1 MTESGSIDVIGA
13 RLRTQHLVG
22 AASAKRRGLDAV
34 DVVRLYGALQAQ
46 DYPAAV
52 WAIAQRTGV
61 DGAGVDRAAID
72 ADYQAGRLI
81 RTHVLRPTWHLVAPE
96 DLRWL
101 LELSAPRVH
110 RANGTMYRREGLD
123 AATVAGGEQLVVEAL
138 ADGPMTRVQLS
149 AALDRAGFPG
159 ATGLR
164 GTYVLM
170 AAELDQLI
178 CSAGFLGKQHGYARF
193 DDRVPPAPS
202 LDRDAALRELA
213 IRYYAGHGPATVA
226 DFSWWSGLTLGEA
239 RAGIAAADDLLEHGE
254 ADGLDAWW
262 VAGAEKPAP
271 ASIRAARRVHLLP
284 NFDEYTVAYRDRENL
299 KSALAVRPFEDR
311 LNRHIVLV
319 DGLVSGGWRNV
330 NSAKVHLIEVRLVIE
345 RTPEIEAGIRA
356 AAEWYGRVN
365 GVAVRVEYPS

>member
-1 MTESGSIDVIGA
+1 MIDVVGT

-22 AASAKRRGLDAV
+22 PGLADAV
-34 DVVRLYGALQAQ
+34 AVVRGYGALQAQ

-52 WAIAQRTGV
+52 WAIGQRTPV
-61 DGAGVDRAAID
+61 TRAQID
-72 ADYQAGRLI
+72 VDYQAGRLI

-96 DLRWL
+96 DLRWM
-101 LELSAPRVH
+101 LELTAPRVH

-123 AATVAGGEQLVVEAL
+123 AATVARGEQVVVDAL

-149 AALDRAGFPG
+149 AALDRAGVPG

-178 CSAGFLGKQHGYARF
+178 CSAGFVGKQHAYARF
-193 DDRVPPAPS
+193 DDRVPPTPS
-202 LDRDAALRELA
+202 LDRDVALRELA
-213 IRYYAGHGPATVA
+213 IRYYAGHGPATVS
-226 DFSWWSGLTLGEA
+226 DFSWWSGLTLGDS
-239 RAGIAAADDLLEHGE
+239 RAAIAAADDVLAHGE
-254 ADGLDAWW
+254 ADGLDVWW
-262 VAGAEKPAP
+262 VTGADGPAT
-271 ASIRAARRVHLLP
+271 ASDRAARRVHLLP

-299 KSALAVRPFEDR
+299 KSALVDRPFEDR

-330 NSAKVHLIEVRLVIE
+330 NSAKEHVLEIRLAIE
-345 RTPEIEAGIRA
+345 RDPEIDAGIQA
-356 AAEWYGRVN
+356 AADRYGLVN